1 MHFLLEARLYNY
13 CKLFCFDGLTPV
25 LDYESQKLT
34 FTYNAVERK
43 KLRNSLILSKEETN
57 RLIESGYI
65 KILFN
70 CSELNYV
77 SSTGIGAFTSFL
89 KSVKQKRGDVV
100 LSFLQ
105 PKVYEVFQLL
115 GFSKF
120 FNITTSLDEAGQIL
134 SGQKQEEKVK
144 SNFPKIFR
152 CPICK
157 KNLKASRAGRFR
169 CSECKTILNI
179 DEESHV
185 FLG

>member
-1 MHFLLEARLYNY
+1 MSQDTIVIKDSLRMQLEKNESDAARIVLNLKGFL
-13 CKLFCFDGLTPV
+13 D
-25 LDYESQKLT
+25 
-34 FTYNAVERK
+34 TYNSADFQREVNK
-43 KLRNSLILSKEETN
+43 
-57 RLIESGYI
+57 LIEGGYI

-89 KSVKQKRGDVV
+89 KTVKQKNGDIV
-100 LSFLQ
+100 LTYLQ

-120 FNITTSLDEAGQIL
+120 FNISSNLEDASKIL
-134 SGQKQEEKVK
+134 SGQKQEATM
-144 SNFPKIFR
+144 SIFPKVFK

-157 KNLKASRAGRFR
+157 KNLKASKSGRFR

-179 DEESHV
+179 DNDGHV
-185 FLG
+185 FLE

>member
-1 MHFLLEARLYNY
+1 MSQDIVVIKDSLRMQLQKDPQHQDMITLNLKGFL
-13 CKLFCFDGLTPV
+13 D
-25 LDYESQKLT
+25 
-34 FTYNAVERK
+34 TYNSADFQREVN
-43 KLRNSLILSKEETN
+43 KLIDGGFT
-57 RLIESGYI
+57 
-65 KILFN
+65 KIMFN

-89 KSVKQKRGDVV
+89 KSVKQKKGDLV

-105 PKVYEVFQLL
+105 PKVFEVFQLL

-120 FNITTSLDEAGQIL
+120 FNITTSIDEAKKIL
-134 SGQKQEEKVK
+134 FGERKEEEVK
-144 SNFPKIFR
+144 TVFPKIFK

-157 KNLKASRAGRFR
+157 KTLKAMRNGRFR

-179 DEESHV
+179 DEEGHV

>member
-1 MHFLLEARLYNY
+1 MSQDTVVIKDSLKIQLEKDANDTAMIILNLKGFL
-13 CKLFCFDGLTPV
+13 D
-25 LDYESQKLT
+25 
-34 FTYNAVERK
+34 TYNSADFQREVNK
-43 KLRNSLILSKEETN
+43 
-57 RLIESGYI
+57 LIESGYI

-89 KSVKQKRGDVV
+89 KSVKQKNGNIV
-100 LSFLQ
+100 LAFLQ

-120 FNITTSLDEAGQIL
+120 FNITSSLEEAKKIFTGQQAV
-134 SGQKQEEKVK
+134 SGETKTI
-144 SNFPKIFR
+144 FPKVFK

-157 KNLKASRAGRFR
+157 KNLKASKAGRFR

-179 DEESHV
+179 DDDGRV
-185 FLG
+185 YLG

>member
-1 MHFLLEARLYNY
+1 MSQDVIVIKDSLRMQLQKSTDDSSLITLNLKGFL
-13 CKLFCFDGLTPV
+13 D
-25 LDYESQKLT
+25 
-34 FTYNAVERK
+34 TYNSADFQREV
-43 KLRNSLILSKEETN
+43 N

-134 SGQKQEEKVK
+134 SGQKQEEKVT
-144 SNFPKIFR
+144 SNFPNIFR

>member
-1 MHFLLEARLYNY
+1 MSQEVVVIKDSLRMQVEKESDDSTMITLNLKGFL
-13 CKLFCFDGLTPV
+13 D
-25 LDYESQKLT
+25 
-34 FTYNAVERK
+34 TYNSADFQREVNK
-43 KLRNSLILSKEETN
+43 
-57 RLIESGYI
+57 LIEGGYS

-89 KSVKQKRGDVV
+89 KTLKQKNGDLV
-100 LSFLQ
+100 LSYLQ

-120 FNITTSLDEAGQIL
+120 FNITNSLSEAKEIFT
-134 SGQKQEEKVK
+134 GQKTGETK
-144 SNFPKIFR
+144 SNYPKIFK

-157 KNLKASRAGRFR
+157 KTLKASKAGRFR

-179 DEESHV
+179 DDEGHV
-185 FLG
+185 YLG

>member
-1 MHFLLEARLYNY
+1 MSQDTVVIKDSLRMQLEKDAN
-13 CKLFCFDGLTPV
+13 D
-25 LDYESQKLT
+25 SQKITLNLKG
-34 FTYNAVERK
+34 FLDTYNSADFQREVN
-43 KLRNSLILSKEETN
+43 KLIDT
-57 RLIESGYI
+57 GFV

-89 KSVKQKRGDVV
+89 KSVKQKKGDVV
-100 LSFLQ
+100 LTFLQ
-105 PKVYEVFQLL
+105 PKVFEVFQLL

-120 FNITTSLDEAGQIL
+120 FNITSSLDEANKIFE
-134 SGQKQEEKVK
+134 GQKNEEVQ
-144 SNFPKIFR
+144 SNFPKIFK

-157 KNLKASRAGRFR
+157 KNLKASKAGRFR

-179 DEESHV
+179 DNDGHV

>member
-1 MHFLLEARLYNY
+1 MSQDMVVIKDSLRMQIEKDTSDSSMIILNLKGFL
-13 CKLFCFDGLTPV
+13 D
-25 LDYESQKLT
+25 
-34 FTYNAVERK
+34 TYNSADFQREVNK
-43 KLRNSLILSKEETN
+43 
-57 RLIESGYI
+57 LIESGYI

-89 KSVKQKRGDVV
+89 KTVKMKKGDLV

-105 PKVYEVFQLL
+105 PKVFEVFQLL

-120 FNITTSLDEAGQIL
+120 FNITNSLDEAKQIF
-134 SGQKQEEKVK
+134 SGQKTEEIRTV
-144 SNFPKIFR
+144 FPKIFK

-157 KNLKASRAGRFR
+157 KNLKASKSGRFR
-169 CSECKTILNI
+169 CSECKTILNV
-179 DEESHV
+179 DNDGHV

>member
-1 MHFLLEARLYNY
+1 MSQDMVVIKDSLRMQIEKDTSDNSMIILNLKGFL
-13 CKLFCFDGLTPV
+13 D
-25 LDYESQKLT
+25 
-34 FTYNAVERK
+34 TYNSADFQREVNK
-43 KLRNSLILSKEETN
+43 
-57 RLIESGYI
+57 LIESGYI

-89 KSVKQKRGDVV
+89 KTVKMKKGDLV

-105 PKVYEVFQLL
+105 PKVFEVFQLL

-120 FNITTSLDEAGQIL
+120 FNITNSLDEAKQIF
-134 SGQKQEEKVK
+134 SGQKTEEVRTV
-144 SNFPKIFR
+144 FPKIFK

-157 KNLKASRAGRFR
+157 KNLKASKSGRFR
-169 CSECKTILNI
+169 CSECKTILNV
-179 DEESHV
+179 DNDGHV

>member
-1 MHFLLEARLYNY
+1 MSQDTVVIKDSLKMQVEKDSNDSNLTLLSLKGFL
-13 CKLFCFDGLTPV
+13 D
-25 LDYESQKLT
+25 
-34 FTYNAVERK
+34 TYNSADFQREVNK
-43 KLRNSLILSKEETN
+43 
-57 RLIESGYI
+57 LIESGFI

-89 KSVKQKRGDVV
+89 KTVKQKNGNIV
-100 LSFLQ
+100 LAFLQ

-120 FNITTSLDEAGQIL
+120 FNITSSIDEARAIL
-134 SGQKQEEKVK
+134 AGSQAEAQSQETKVV
-144 SNFPKIFR
+144 FPKIFK

-157 KNLKASRAGRFR
+157 KPLKAGKAGKFR

-179 DEESHV
+179 DEEGKV
-185 FLG
+185 YLG

>member
-1 MHFLLEARLYNY
+1 MSQDMVVIKDSLRMQIEKDNGDSSMIILNLKGFL
-13 CKLFCFDGLTPV
+13 D
-25 LDYESQKLT
+25 
-34 FTYNAVERK
+34 TYNSADFQREVNK
-43 KLRNSLILSKEETN
+43 
-57 RLIESGYI
+57 LIEGGYI

-89 KSVKQKRGDVV
+89 KTVKMKKGDLV

-105 PKVYEVFQLL
+105 PKVFEVFQLL

-120 FNITTSLDEAGQIL
+120 FNITNSLDEAKQIF
-134 SGQKQEEKVK
+134 SGQKTEEVRTV
-144 SNFPKIFR
+144 FPKIFK

-157 KNLKASRAGRFR
+157 KNLKASKSGRFR
-169 CSECKTILNI
+169 CSECKTILNV
-179 DEESHV
+179 DNDGHV